1 MTITKTLSAAACAIM
16 VAGSAVAGGFEAV
29 DTGTNVVTIP
39 PTPPVVAGGSLPGW
53 VIPAVIVAGL
63 VAVATASDDS

>member
-1 MTITKTLSAAACAIM
+1 MTIIKTLTAATVATM
-16 VAGSAVAGGFEAV
+16 VAGSAIAGGFAAE
-29 DTGTNVVTIP
+29 VVE
-39 PTPPVVAGGSLPGW
+39 PPVVVVADAPAAGGSLPGW

>member
-1 MTITKTLSAAACAIM
+1 MKLTNTLAAAACAVM
-16 VAGSAVAGGFEAV
+16 VAGSAVAGGFEA
-29 DTGTNVVTIP
+29 TVTENDVTVIP
-39 PTPPVVAGGSLPGW
+39 VTPPAATGSLPGW